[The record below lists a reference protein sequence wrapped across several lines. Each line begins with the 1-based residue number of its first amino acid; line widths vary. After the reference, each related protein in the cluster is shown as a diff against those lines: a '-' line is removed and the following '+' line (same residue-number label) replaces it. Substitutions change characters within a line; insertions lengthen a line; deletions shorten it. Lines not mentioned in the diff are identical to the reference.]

1 MSRISTEQMLKLNPR
16 LPRERAALY
25 AEVLSEAAEIAALT
39 TTRRLAH
46 FIGQTAVETGG
57 YTSLVESTRYSNA
70 ARLDKLFRNV
80 QGLGHAQRLIA
91 AGPEAIGNTIY
102 AGKNGN
108 GDVASGDGFRFRG
121 RGFMQV
127 TGRGNYRAIGKITG
141 QPLEEKPEML
151 GEPDPAAQAAAIY
164 WRERGIN
171 KAADADDVSTVTL
184 LVNGPAR
191 LHMAERKQWCEK
203 AKGIWKD

>member
-1 MSRISTEQMLKLNPR
+1 MTGRISAAQMLRLNPR
-16 LPRERAALY
+16 LPAERAALY
-25 AEVLSEAAEIAALT
+25 AEVLSEACELAGLN

-57 YTSLVESTRYSNA
+57 FSSLVESTRYSNA
-70 ARLDKLFRNV
+70 GRLDALFRNV
-80 QGLGHAQRLIA
+80 QGLAHAQRLIA
-91 AGPEAIGNTIY
+91 AGPTAIGNTIY

-127 TGRGNYRAIGKITG
+127 TGRGNYRSIGRITG
-141 QPLEEKPEML
+141 QPLEDRPEML

-171 KAADADDVSTVTL
+171 KAADADDVGTVTL

-191 LHMAERKQWCEK
+191 LHMKERRAWCEK
-203 AKGIWKD
+203 AKGIWG